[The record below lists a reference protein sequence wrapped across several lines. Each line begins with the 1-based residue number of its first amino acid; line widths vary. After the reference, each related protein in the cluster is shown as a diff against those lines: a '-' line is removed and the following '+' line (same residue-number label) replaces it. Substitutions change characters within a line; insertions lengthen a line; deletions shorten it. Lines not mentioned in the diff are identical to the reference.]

1 MPSEP
6 WGVALTCRSKSKAE
20 PDDDDGDEDMTK
32 AEVKKDEESDSDK
45 EPVIDEQADLRD
57 VKYNLETLGCH
68 MFLTIM
74 F

>member
-1 MPSEP
+1 
-6 WGVALTCRSKSKAE
+6 
-20 PDDDDGDEDMTK
+20 MTK